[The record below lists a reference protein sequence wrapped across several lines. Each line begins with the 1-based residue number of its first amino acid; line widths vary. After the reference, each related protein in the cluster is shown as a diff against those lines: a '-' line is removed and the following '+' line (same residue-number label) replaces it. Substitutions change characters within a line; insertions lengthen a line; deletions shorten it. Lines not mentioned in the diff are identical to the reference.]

1 MTAFSSAAA
10 MVEVAAFTTSAA
22 VMEVAAVPEVAAD
35 EVRGGCGN

>member
-22 VMEVAAVPEVAAD
+22 AMEVAAAPEVAAD
-35 EVRGGCGN
+35 EVRDGCGN

>member
-22 VMEVAAVPEVAAD
+22 AMEVAAAPEVVAD
-35 EVRGGCGN
+35 EVRDGCGN

>member
-22 VMEVAAVPEVAAD
+22 VMEVAAAPEVAAD
-35 EVRGGCGN
+35 EVRDGCGN

>member
-22 VMEVAAVPEVAAD
+22 AMEVAAAPEVAAD
-35 EVRGGCGN
+35 EVRDACGN